1 MQVTILTEKDL
12 RQHISINSAIIEA
25 IADGFAKL
33 SQGKVTMPPIMRLD
47 IKDHNGEVDVKTA
60 YIQGLDSFA
69 IKMSPGFFDNYKLG
83 LPSLSGLMV
92 LLSAETGFVK
102 AVLLDNGYLTD
113 VRTGAA
119 GAVAAKYLAPETI
132 ETAGVIG
139 AGGQARYQM
148 LALKQVRDFK
158 RLLVYNRTEERAM
171 KYVEEMSSLL
181 SRVDIIL
188 GNSAEEVVRQSDL
201 VVTTTPAT
209 DGFLKADWLHEG
221 LHITA
226 MGSDAEHK
234 NELDSGVMAQ
244 ADVIAC
250 DSKAQVFRLGELH
263 HAKKAGT
270 VDESQ
275 VIELG
280 DVITGAKIGRT
291 DDKQITIC
299 DLTGTGMQDTV
310 IATMAY
316 QLASDAGLGT
326 VIEN

>member
-1 MQVTILTEKDL
+1 
-12 RQHISINSAIIEA
+12 
-25 IADGFAKL
+25 
-33 SQGKVTMPPIMRLD
+33 
-47 IKDHNGEVDVKTA
+47 
-60 YIQGLDSFA
+60 
-69 IKMSPGFFDNYKLG
+69 
-83 LPSLSGLMV
+83 
-92 LLSAETGFVK
+92 
-102 AVLLDNGYLTD
+102 
-113 VRTGAA
+113 
-119 GAVAAKYLAPETI
+119 
-132 ETAGVIG
+132 
-139 AGGQARYQM
+139 
-148 LALKQVRDFK
+148 
-158 RLLVYNRTEERAM
+158 M